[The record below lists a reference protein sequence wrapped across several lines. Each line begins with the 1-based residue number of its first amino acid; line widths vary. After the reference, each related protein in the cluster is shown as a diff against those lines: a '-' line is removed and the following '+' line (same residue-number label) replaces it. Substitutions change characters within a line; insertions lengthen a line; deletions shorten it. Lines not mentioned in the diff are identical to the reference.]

1 MTIVWASLHLSM
13 KLWQIKFPVYVLHSD
28 EIEERD
34 GLLFCDTQ
42 IVDDKNMSGN
52 TLGKRRLQSPHK
64 NLYPLRYMI
73 EDFSGL
79 IRHRGKFF
87 IDTKG
92 KFFRYT
98 KSTKA
103 DIKYKKIEKVEK
115 KEVITL
121 IWVKDIPFP
130 FEEKRPQTAPYAG
143 VAYLDG
149 TPSFIYEYVSEKKKD
164 TWRKI

>member
-1 MTIVWASLHLSM
+1 M

-42 IVDDKNMSGN
+42 IVDDKNMSGS
-52 TLGKRRLQSPHK
+52 TLGQRRLQTPHK
-64 NLYPLRYMI
+64 NLYNLKYMI
-73 EDFSGL
+73 EDFSDL
-79 IRHRGKFF
+79 IKHRGKFF

-98 KSTKA
+98 KSKKA
-103 DIKYKKIEKVEK
+103 DIKYKKIIRVEK
-115 KEVITL
+115 KDIITL
-121 IWVKDIPFP
+121 IWVESIPFP
-130 FEEKRPQTAPYAG
+130 FEEKRPQIASYVG
-143 VAYLDG
+143 IAYIDG
-149 TPSFIYEYVSEKKKD
+149 TPSFIYEYTNAKKKD